1 MARFAPEFSIE
12 YPFDEISIVDAGILA
27 YGTATLTDDE
37 NDGFYVSKIV
47 LDGGTV
53 LRRKGNGALGMP
65 NAFKDELFKLIADQ
79 IEKLDHAAEKFA
91 FEKHEASKPDPDLAY
106 EQMRDDRMHYGD
118 AA

>member
-1 MARFAPEFSIE
+1 MARFAPEFEVS
-12 YPFDEISIVDAGILA
+12 YPFDEISIVDAGILS

-53 LRRKGNGALGMP
+53 LRSRGNGALGMH
-65 NAFKDELFKLIADQ
+65 NAFKDELFKQIAEQ
-79 IEKLDHAAEKFA
+79 IEKSDHAAQKFA
-91 FEKHEASKPDPDLAY
+91 FEKHEANQPDPDLAY
-106 EQMRDDRMHYGD
+106 EQMRDDRMHFGD